1 MSMNEPT
8 LRKPLRLW
16 PGVALAVL
24 LIVVRLVP
32 IVVLEIMPIAMM
44 GAVVGGLLI
53 LLWWLLFSRAPWSE
67 RLGVIVLMIVALFAT
82 SRLVHESIAGGAMG
96 FLFYVW
102 AIPALG
108 VALVASVVATRRLSS
123 RSRRASIAAAILL
136 ASGMWTLIRT
146 EGVTSDLVGSDFRWR
161 WTPTPEQRLLAQA
174 ADYPPSPAPAAETP
188 KEPGAAKAADSPAA
202 PAAPTADK
210 APALSEPGFRR
221 VEGPA
226 TTPEPA
232 TTSAK
237 APALSDAGSKRVEGA
252 AASDPVFRR
261 PEWPGFRGP
270 DRNGI
275 VRSVRIETD
284 WSKSPPVALWRRPIG
299 PGWSSFA
306 VDGDVLYTQEQR
318 GEQEVV
324 AAYKVSTGEPV
335 WQHRDAVRFWESNGG
350 AGPRGTPTLS
360 HGRVYT
366 FGATGILN
374 ALNAGNGAVIWSRNA
389 ATDTGVE
396 VPDWGFASSPL
407 VVGDLV
413 VVAAAGRLVA
423 YTAASGQQRWLGPT
437 GGAGYSS
444 PHLATLDGVDQILL
458 LRGSRTISVA
468 PADGV
473 LLWEHKWEPGVGI
486 VQPALVEGNSVLLST
501 GDAMGGVG
509 MRRIDVSHKA
519 AGWTVEERW
528 TSRGLKPYYN
538 DFVVHKGQ
546 AYGFDGSILACIDL
560 ADGNRKWKGG
570 RYGSGQ
576 MVLLPDQDVLL
587 VLSEEGD
594 LAVVS
599 ATPDKFTEV
608 ARFKAIEGKTWNHP
622 VLVGDV
628 LLVRN
633 GEEMAAFRLSPARR
647 STE

>member
-1 MSMNEPT
+1 MNDPT
-8 LRKPLRLW
+8 PRKPLRLW
-16 PGVALAVL
+16 PGVVIAVL
-24 LIVVRLVP
+24 LVVMRLSP
-32 IVVLEIMPIAMM
+32 IVVDEIMPIAMM

-53 LLWWLLFSRAPWSE
+53 LLWWLFFSRAPWSE
-67 RLGVIVLMIVALFAT
+67 RLGVTVLMIVALFAT
-82 SRLVHESIAGGAMG
+82 SRLVHESLAGGAMG

-102 AIPALG
+102 AIPTLG
-108 VALVASVVATRRLSS
+108 VALVASLVASRRLSS
-123 RSRRASIAAAILL
+123 SSRRASIGAAIVVACGLW
-136 ASGMWTLIRT
+136 MLIRT
-146 EGVTSDLVGSDFRWR
+146 EGVTSDLAGSDFRWR

-174 ADYPPSPAPAAETP
+174 ADNPPAPSPAAADTP
-188 KEPGAAKAADSPAA
+188 KEPVATTAADSLAAPSASTAVKEPATVPDPAA
-202 PAAPTADK
+202 TAVK
-210 APALSEPGFRR
+210 APVVSGPVSRPVEGPAMSEGGFRR
-221 VEGPA
+221 VEW
-226 TTPEPA
+226 
-232 TTSAK
+232 S
-237 APALSDAGSKRVEGA
+237 
-252 AASDPVFRR
+252 
-261 PEWPGFRGP
+261 GFRGP
-270 DRNGI
+270 DRDGI
-275 VRSVRIETD
+275 VHGARIETD
-284 WSKSPPVALWRRPIG
+284 WAKSPPVELWRRPIG

-306 VDGDVLYTQEQR
+306 VYGDVLFTQEQR
-318 GEQEVV
+318 GQQEVV

-366 FGATGILN
+366 VGATGIVN
-374 ALNAGNGAVIWSRNA
+374 ALNAGNGARIWSHNA
-389 ATDTGVE
+389 ATDTSVE

-444 PHLATLDGVDQILL
+444 PHLATIDGVDQILL

-468 PADGV
+468 PADGS

-509 MRRIDVSHKA
+509 MRRIDVSHKSG
-519 AGWTVEERW
+519 GWTIEERW

-538 DFVVHKGQ
+538 DFVVHKGH

-594 LAVVS
+594 LALVS
-599 ATPDKFTEV
+599 ATSDKFTEV

-622 VLVGDV
+622 VLIGDV

-633 GEEMAAFRLSPARR
+633 GEEMAAFRLARATR
-647 STE
+647 

>member
-1 MSMNEPT
+1 MSMNELT

-24 LIVVRLVP
+24 LIMVRLVP

-102 AIPALG
+102 AIPAMG
-108 VALVASVVATRRLSS
+108 VALVASLVASRRLSI
-123 RSRRASIAAAILL
+123 RSRRVSIAAAILL
-136 ASGMWTLIRT
+136 ACGMWTLIRT

-174 ADYPPSPAPAAETP
+174 ADNPPSPVQAAETP
-188 KEPGAAKAADSPAA
+188 KEPGAGKAAESPAA

-210 APALSEPGFRR
+210 APA
-221 VEGPA
+221 

-232 TTSAK
+232 TTAAK
-237 APALSDAGSKRVEGA
+237 APALSDAGSRRV
-252 AASDPVFRR
+252 
-261 PEWPGFRGP
+261 EWPGFRGP
-270 DRNGI
+270 NRNGI
-275 VRSVRIETD
+275 VRGARIETD

-306 VDGDVLYTQEQR
+306 VHGDLLYTQEQR

-335 WQHRDAVRFWESNGG
+335 WQHRDSVRFWESNGG

-509 MRRIDVSHKA
+509 MRRIEVSHKA

-538 DFVVHKGQ
+538 DFVVHRGH

-633 GEEMAAFRLSPARR
+633 GEEMAAFRLSPASR
-647 STE
+647 

>member
-1 MSMNEPT
+1 MSIHEPT

-16 PGVALAVL
+16 PGVVAAVL
-24 LIVVRLVP
+24 LVVVRLMP
-32 IVVLEIMPIAMM
+32 IVVDEIMPIAMM
-44 GAVVGGLLI
+44 GAVGGGLLI
-53 LLWWLLFSRAPWSE
+53 VLWWLFLSRAPWAE
-67 RLGVIVLMIVALFAT
+67 RLGVIALMIVALFAT

-96 FLFYVW
+96 FLLYVW

-108 VALVASVVATRRLSS
+108 LALVAALVASRHLSS
-123 RSRRASIAAAILL
+123 RSRRASIVAAILL
-136 ASGMWTLIRT
+136 ACGVWTVIRT
-146 EGVTSDLVGSDFRWR
+146 EGVTSDIVGSDFRWR
-161 WTPTPEQRLLAQA
+161 WTPTPEQRLLARA
-174 ADYPPSPAPAAETP
+174 VNNPPALPPVAAAETP
-188 KEPGAAKAADSPAA
+188 KESVAPKAAESPV
-202 PAAPTADK
+202 PATPVK
-210 APALSEPGFRR
+210 A
-221 VEGPA
+221 PA

-232 TTSAK
+232 ATA
-237 APALSDAGSKRVEGA
+237 AREPAMSGPGLRRV
-252 AASDPVFRR
+252 
-261 PEWPGFRGP
+261 EWPGFRGP
-270 DRNGI
+270 DRDGI
-275 VRSVRIETD
+275 VHGVRIETD
-284 WSKSPPVALWRRPIG
+284 WSKSPPVELWRRSIG

-360 HGRVYT
+360 DGRVYT
-366 FGATGILN
+366 VGATGIVN
-374 ALNAGNGAVIWSRNA
+374 ALKNGNGALIWSRNA
-389 ATDTGVE
+389 ATDTRVE
-396 VPDWGFASSPL
+396 IPAWGFASSPL

-413 VVAAAGRLVA
+413 VVAAAGQLVA
-423 YTAASGQQRWLGPT
+423 YAAATGEQRWLGPT

-444 PHLATLDGVDQILL
+444 PHFATIGGVGQILL

-468 PADGV
+468 PADGS
-473 LLWEHKWEPGVGI
+473 LLWEHTWTPGVGI
-486 VQPALVEGNSVLLST
+486 VQPALVEGDGVLLST
-501 GDAMGGVG
+501 ADAMGGIGV
-509 MRRIDVSHKA
+509 RRITVSRGP

-538 DFVVHKGQ
+538 DFVVHKGH

-576 MVLLPDQDVLL
+576 LVLLADQDLLL
-587 VLSEEGD
+587 VLSEEGE
-594 LAVVS
+594 LALVS

-622 VLVGDV
+622 VLVNDI

-633 GEEMAAFRLSPARR
+633 GEEMAAFRMSRARR